1 MVQSEGFLGLANNLM
16 KLVVPTSV
24 FAARAKS
31 LLGGSGITLA
41 NNETKDIV
49 KEIRP
54 LENRG
59 ILLKGTT
66 IFVDKSKINEKCT
79 NTIS

>member
-1 MVQSEGFLGLANNLM
+1 MVQSEGFLELANNLM

-31 LLGGSGITLA
+31 LLGGSGITLT
-41 NNETKDIV
+41 NNETKHIV

-66 IFVDKSKINEKCT
+66 IFVDN
-79 NTIS
+79 

>member
-41 NNETKDIV
+41 NNETKV
-49 KEIRP
+49 LWKKLGP
-54 LENRG
+54 
-59 ILLKGTT
+59 
-66 IFVDKSKINEKCT
+66 
-79 NTIS
+79 